1 MEPHAARAQ
10 PAEPRH
16 TAQPRAPSAEAYF
29 DSFEHGFQRTAVGRI
44 IPRPVLEYPPM
55 LANLLRYRRYI
66 WTNALASL
74 RVRYAGSGM
83 GVTWNIL
90 LPLLQILVYTVIFS
104 RLVSLRSDLVANNPH
119 AFILYLCSGL
129 LPWIAFSNS
138 VRTGSRAFRANSRYL
153 QRLAI
158 PEEIF
163 VAQSSVADTL
173 GLFVYLVMLVGAG
186 IALGK
191 MPDWPGLLMPVV
203 AVLFLLFAF
212 GLGLLMA
219 SLVVFFQD
227 LSQILSVLLGVWM
240 WTLPIIWSETML
252 PPEAIRILQW
262 NPGYF
267 YIRGFRQLF
276 LEGQIPGPMEWGVML
291 AWAVGFTL
299 LGALVLKR
307 LRADLRDAL

>member
-1 MEPHAARAQ
+1 
-10 PAEPRH
+10 
-16 TAQPRAPSAEAYF
+16 
-29 DSFEHGFQRTAVGRI
+29 
-44 IPRPVLEYPPM
+44 M

-90 LPLLQILVYTVIFS
+90 LPLLQIVVYTVIFS
-104 RLVSLRSDLVANNPH
+104 RLVSLRSELVASNPH
-119 AFILYLCSGL
+119 AFILYLTSGL

-138 VRTGSRAFRANSRYL
+138 VRTGSRAFRTNARYL

-173 GLFVYLVMLVGAG
+173 GLFVYLVLLVGAG
-186 IALGK
+186 VALGNV
-191 MPDWPGLLMPVV
+191 PEWPGLLMPVV
-203 AVLFLLFAF
+203 GVLFLLFAF
-212 GLGLLMA
+212 GLGLLLA
-219 SLVVFFQD
+219 SLVVFFHD
-227 LSQILSVLLGVWM
+227 LSQILSVVLGVWM

-262 NPGYF
+262 NPAYF
-267 YIRGFRQLF
+267 YIKAFRQLF
-276 LEGQIPGPMEWGVML
+276 LEHTVPSPTAWLVMAAWGVL
-291 AWAVGFTL
+291 FTA
-299 LGALVLKR
+299 LGAAVLKR
-307 LRADLRDAL
+307 LRSDLRDAL